1 MLRVAITALQPLRA
15 SPLSAS
21 RSRACARTPSA
32 ALIQRQLII
41 HILLPHMVPRIAPL
55 PLTPLRARLHY
66 RA

>member
-21 RSRACARTPSA
+21 RSRACAPSA